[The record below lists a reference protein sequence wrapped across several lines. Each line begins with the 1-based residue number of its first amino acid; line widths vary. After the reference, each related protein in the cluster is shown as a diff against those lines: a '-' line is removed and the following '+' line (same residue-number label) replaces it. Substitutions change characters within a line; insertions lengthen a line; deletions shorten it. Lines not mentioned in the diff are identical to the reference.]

1 MKIFSCINC
10 HEHRKSKWMMSI
22 KMFRVIYM
30 KARSVINAIQMVPIN
45 YENFI
50 FNFFIFEMSF
60 SQSYEVV
67 EKKER

>member
-1 MKIFSCINC
+1 MNIENQ
-10 HEHRKSKWMMSI
+10 KWMMSI

-50 FNFFIFEMSF
+50 FNFFIF
-60 SQSYEVV
+60 
-67 EKKER
+67 